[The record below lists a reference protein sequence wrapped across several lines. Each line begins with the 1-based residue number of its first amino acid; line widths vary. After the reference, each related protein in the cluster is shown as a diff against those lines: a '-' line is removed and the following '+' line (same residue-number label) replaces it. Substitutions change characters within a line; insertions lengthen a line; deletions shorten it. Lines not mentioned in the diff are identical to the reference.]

1 MVYPG
6 APSYVSPIYC
16 SLRCARLA
24 WWELKGVRTPMPSDQ
39 WKREV
44 EHVMGAGSMA
54 EAKRR
59 LSGSMFVICGDGYN
73 GVADTLDEAHALAL
87 RMDGG
92 TVYVKVDLVEHI
104 LAKMD
109 TVVDKAHRIAVLE
122 AALTLA
128 LEQLALDA
136 DGSPCSC
143 EGETCRYC
151 QARAALG

>member
-1 MVYPG
+1 
-6 APSYVSPIYC
+6 
-16 SLRCARLA
+16 
-24 WWELKGVRTPMPSDQ
+24 
-39 WKREV
+39 
-44 EHVMGAGSMA
+44 
-54 EAKRR
+54 
-59 LSGSMFVICGDGYN
+59 MFVICGDGYN